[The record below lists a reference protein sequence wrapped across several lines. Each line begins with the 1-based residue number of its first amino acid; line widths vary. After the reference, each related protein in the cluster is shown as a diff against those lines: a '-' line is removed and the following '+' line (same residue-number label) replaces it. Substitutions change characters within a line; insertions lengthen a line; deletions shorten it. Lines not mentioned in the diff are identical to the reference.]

1 MVPRDL
7 LSASG
12 RARMSSR
19 GDHLHLIMSDE
30 HGADAEGAAAHL
42 RRGPARLCGR
52 RPGRVTFD
60 RPLARKMDRLVLL
73 VPANPIALVT
83 RATEHLDD
91 LAATRSSA
99 TDLVDRD
106 PVAGSDAGTMV
117 DGV

>member
-1 MVPRDL
+1 
-7 LSASG
+7 
-12 RARMSSR
+12 
-19 GDHLHLIMSDE
+19 
-30 HGADAEGAAAHL
+30 
-42 RRGPARLCGR
+42 
-52 RPGRVTFD
+52 
-60 RPLARKMDRLVLL
+60 MDRLVLL